1 MVASRETRKLID
13 DDELENATSTTTATN
28 ASPEQ
33 PTAPRYEYTP
43 APLGIRI
50 AQSAGTILLGTA
62 CSAFFIFY
70 MSRQVKRLHVLVP
83 KKAPRGQAPV
93 DGTLLMVENVLHP
106 RAVGRIFDVNH
117 CDFVVGKSELSL
129 FSYTPILTFL

>member
-1 MVASRETRKLID
+1 MIATRETRKLID
-13 DDELENATSTTTATN
+13 DDELGNTPVTTSTTKE
-28 ASPEQ
+28 SSKQ
-33 PTAPRYEYTP
+33 PNAPRYEYTP
-43 APLGIRI
+43 APLGTRI

-83 KKAPRGQAPV
+83 KKAPKGHAPV

-106 RAVGRIFDVNH
+106 RAVGRVFDINH
-117 CDFVVGKSELSL
+117 CDFVGGKSEYGLIS
-129 FSYTPILTFL
+129 T